1 VPCRIGMKH
10 ERPGER
16 RKTHLPT
23 VRGHLITRAT
33 VRDLG
38 DSHHRHQR
46 PKAGESLA
54 CRARGGCRTLAITEV
69 PPAPYGAAKASRAA
83 VREYNAGRTRLIRIG
98 LHKPSRILAGSL
110 A

>member
-98 LHKPSRILAGSL
+98 LHKPSTSCYGY
-110 A
+110 